1 VNSVNVPVPGRV
13 SALAGEVA
21 ADLTARQGGTA
32 LGPSGA
38 GASARSRD
46 TPADAGGVC
55 VRDDRTLVAKR
66 LPEGEAHRVEAR
78 AREALS
84 GTPPFEVRVDRV
96 DWFAEPTAGSGP
108 VVYLAVESP
117 GLWRLHD
124 RLCRAFDP
132 VPGLEGE
139 EYTPH
144 VTVARGGSLA
154 AAEAVLGS
162 VEPVEWTVT
171 ELQFWDATRKLVA
184 GRVSLPA

>member
-1 VNSVNVPVPGRV
+1 MNSVNVPVPGRV
-13 SALAGEVA
+13 SGLAAEVA
-21 ADLTARQGGTA
+21 ADLTARQGGA
-32 LGPSGA
+32 DFGPA
-38 GASARSRD
+38 GVG
-46 TPADAGGVC
+46 TPGTGGRADAGGVR

-66 LPEGEAHRVEAR
+66 LPEGEPHRVEAR

-84 GTPPFEVRVDRV
+84 GTSPFEVRVDRV

-117 GLWRLHD
+117 GLWALHE
-124 RLCRAFDP
+124 RLCRAFEP
-132 VPGLEGE
+132 VTRLEGDD
-139 EYTPH
+139 YTPH
-144 VTVARGGSLA
+144 VTIARGGSLDA
-154 AAEAVLGS
+154 AKRMLGP